1 VSNFLAIAT
10 VTETFR
16 QMLDLAVSNDI
27 NGAMATA
34 VRPGGSDKSQSDGT
48 PRVGVNVYLYRVS
61 PNPFWRN
68 HDLPIR
74 RSDGTLCQRPRVALD
89 LHYLL
94 TFYGDEKELEPQRVL
109 GSVLR
114 TLHAH
119 PVLTEL
125 QIRKAVSSLDY
136 LSGSDLFV
144 ETEQIKFTPLPL
156 SLEELYNLWSGFFQ
170 TPYTLSMAY
179 LASVVFVEGDES
191 IQAALPVRARSILV
205 SADRSP
211 IIEKVLPEGFGFTL
225 GLEPKII
232 GSNLHGDVTRVR
244 LGDVE
249 VEPSEVD
256 LSWVRFRLTSPP
268 FPRWSLKAG
277 VQSVQVIH
285 RRKDSESSVVSE
297 SNLFSFVLHPV
308 IKDIQVSGL
317 KRDNELFSADLAVK
331 LSPPLARSQRVVLM
345 LNEIGST
352 LSYVLAVSYP
362 ESPSESVTVSVLGLK
377 PGNYLARVRVDGA
390 ESPLDQDS
398 EGKYVGPMVK
408 IE

>member
-1 VSNFLAIAT
+1 MSNFLAIAT
-10 VTETFR
+10 VTETLR
-16 QMLDLAVSNDI
+16 QMLDLAVSNDV

-34 VRPGGSDKSQSDGT
+34 VRPGGSDKGQSDGT

-68 HDLPIR
+68 HDLPSR
-74 RSDGTLCQRPRVALD
+74 RNDGTLIQRPRVALD

-94 TFYGDEKELEPQRVL
+94 TFYGEEKELEPQRVL

-119 PVLTEL
+119 PVLTEQ

-144 ETEQIKFTPLPL
+144 DTEQIKLTQLPL

-170 TPYTLSMAY
+170 TPYTLSTAY
-179 LASVVFVEGDES
+179 QASVVFIEGDEQ
-191 IQAALPVRARSILV
+191 IQAALPVRGRSILV
-205 SADRSP
+205 SSDRLP

-232 GSNLHGDVTRVR
+232 GRNLRGDVTRVR
-244 LGDVE
+244 LGNVEIEPLE
-249 VEPSEVD
+249 VEDSMI
-256 LSWVRFRLTSPP
+256 RFRLTSPP
-268 FPRWSLKAG
+268 FPQGSLRAG

-285 RRKDSESSVVSE
+285 RQNDSENGATSE
-297 SNLFSFVLHPV
+297 SNLFAFVLHPL
-308 IKDIQVSGL
+308 IKDIQVSSP
-317 KRDNELFSADLAVK
+317 KREKELFSAELTLQ
-331 LSPPLARSQRVVLM
+331 LSPSPARMQRVVLM
-345 LNEIGST
+345 LNEIGSAS
-352 LSYVLAVSYP
+352 SYVFTVSNP
-362 ESPSESVTVSVLGLK
+362 ESASESITVSVLGLN
-377 PGNYLARVRVDGA
+377 PGDYLARVQVDGA
-390 ESPLDQDS
+390 ESPLDQDA
-398 EGKYVGPMVK
+398 EGKYVGPTVK